1 MSSWL
6 YDVGRWCLRNR
17 GRVVAAWLVLLVVVG
32 GGAAAVMRPMND
44 SFNIPGASSQT
55 AYDQLKM
62 TFPEAADAG
71 ATMIVTVPPGR
82 TVRDADVR
90 KAIEVGITEFERRP
104 FVVGSISPYN
114 EYLQGRISDDGRSA
128 LVGLRLTGTVST
140 VTDAQRD
147 TLQVDA
153 TRLKGALPAGTTVLM
168 GGDVFATSIPKLSLI
183 EAVGVAVALVV
194 LVIVLGS
201 LLAGL
206 VPLGTALL
214 GVALGMAVIFGA
226 TGFSDI
232 SSTTPM
238 LALMLG
244 LAVGIDYALFI
255 LSRHRDQLAHGMEVE
270 ESTAQSVA
278 TAGSAVVF
286 AGLTVI
292 IALVG
297 LGVANIPFL
306 TVMGLYAAVAVA
318 IGVAVALTLLPAV
331 MGYLGERMRPRKP
344 VVEPPHGQRRGG
356 GFWGAWVRFV
366 TKIPLL
372 TVVVV
377 IAGLGALSYPA
388 KDLWL
393 SLPNAGQLAPAEP
406 ARQTYDAISREFGPG
421 FNGPLVVTMQLV
433 ESTDPLGDI
442 AGMRADIEKIPGV
455 KLVAIATPNQ
465 NADTGMIHVIP
476 TTGPDDP
483 RTELV
488 VDAIRAKVPDWQT
501 RYHTTAYVT
510 GMTAVGLD
518 ITERLTGALLPFG
531 IFVVGLSLVLLTM
544 VFRSIWVPVKA
555 AFGYLLSIGAAF
567 GATTLV
573 FNQGWLAG
581 AINLHETTA
590 VISFFPIITM
600 GILFGLAMDY
610 EVFLVSRMR
619 EEHVHGGDA
628 RQAVHDGFVHSAKVV
643 AAAAVIMF
651 AVFAFFVPNGE
662 GAIKP
667 IAFGLAVGVAID
679 AFVVRMVLVP
689 AIMHLLGERA
699 WWLPGWLGRLLPALD
714 VEGESLA
721 RQLALASWPA
731 PDDPH
736 LVYGRGLTIGDDP
749 SRGLSS
755 GVELLSGLDVAILPG
770 QVLVVAGPA
779 DRRAGVLLTL
789 SGRMVPAA
797 GRLKVVGHV
806 VPDSASKVRAKSLL
820 VDPRSRGLADRLSRT
835 SAPLVLVDDADQL
848 HGSERAAL
856 AELLNRRSGRAIV
869 LSCARADS
877 VRDLITPDDLV
888 LDLSPTTTD
897 ALEREPVGAAFGGNH
912 R

>member
-6 YDVGRWCLRNR
+6 YEVGRWCLRHR
-17 GRVVAAWLVLLVVVG
+17 GRVAAAWLVLLVLVG
-32 GGAAAVMRPMND
+32 GGAALVMRPMND
-44 SFNIPGASSQT
+44 SFTIPGASSQA
-55 AYDQLKM
+55 AYDQLRM

-71 ATMIVTVPPGR
+71 ATMIITLPQGR
-82 TVRDADVR
+82 KVHDPEVRR
-90 KAIEVGITEFERRP
+90 LIEAGISELEREN
-104 FVVGSISPYN
+104 FVLGSVSPYN
-114 EYLQGRISDDGRSA
+114 EMLKGRISSDERSA
-128 LVGLRLTGTVST
+128 LVGLRLNGSVST
-140 VTDAQRD
+140 ITDGQREA
-147 TLQVDA
+147 LQVDA
-153 TRLKGALPAGTTVLM
+153 SRLKGTLPPGTTVLM

-183 EAVGVAVALVV
+183 EAVGVGVALVV
-194 LVIVLGS
+194 LVAVLGS

-214 GVALGMAVIFGA
+214 GVALAMAVIFGA
-226 TGFSDI
+226 TGFADI

-270 ESTAQSVA
+270 ESASRAVA

-306 TVMGLYAAVAVA
+306 TVMGVYAAVSVA
-318 IGVAVALTLLPAV
+318 IGVIVALTLLPAV
-331 MGYLGERMRPRKP
+331 MGYLGERMRPRKQ
-344 VVEPPHGQRRGG
+344 VTEVAHGERRGG
-356 GFWGAWVRFV
+356 GIWGAWVRFV
-366 TKIPLL
+366 TKVPLL
-372 TVVVV
+372 TIVVV
-377 IAGLGALSYPA
+377 IVALGALSFPA

-393 SLPNAGQLAPAEP
+393 SLPNAGQLPASEP
-406 ARQTYDAISREFGPG
+406 ARQTYDAISKEFGPG

-442 AGMRADIEKIPGV
+442 AGMKADIEKIPGV
-455 KLVAIATPNQ
+455 ELVAIATPNQ

-476 TTGPDDP
+476 TTGPDDT
-483 RTELV
+483 RTEAV
-488 VDAIRAKVPDWQT
+488 VDAIRAKVPDWQAK
-501 RYHTTAYVT
+501 YHTTASVT

-518 ITERLTGALLPFG
+518 ITQRLTGALLPFG
-531 IFVVGLSLVLLTM
+531 LFVVGLSLVLLTI

-555 AFGYLLSIGAAF
+555 AIGYLLSIGTAF
-567 GATTLV
+567 GVTTLV
-573 FNQGWLAG
+573 FNKGWFKE

-590 VISFFPIITM
+590 VISFFPILTM

-667 IAFGLAVGVAID
+667 IAFGLAIGVAVD

-689 AIMHLLGERA
+689 AVMHLLGEKA
-699 WWLPGWLGRLLPALD
+699 WWLPGWLDRVLPSFD
-714 VEGESLA
+714 VEGESLT
-721 RQLALASWPA
+721 RQLSLAAWPS
-731 PDDPH
+731 PEDRH
-736 LVYGRGLTIGDDP
+736 VVYGEGLTIGEDA
-749 SRGLSS
+749 SRGLGSK
-755 GVELLSGLDVAILPG
+755 VELLSGLDVALLPG
-770 QVLVVAGPA
+770 QVLVVTGPS

-789 SGRMVPAA
+789 SGRMVPA
-797 GRLKVVGHV
+797 GGTLKVLGEVL
-806 VPDSASKVRAKSLL
+806 PDAGAKVRRGSVL
-820 VDPRSRGLADRLSRT
+820 VDPRTHGLADRLAHT
-835 SAPLVLVDDADQL
+835 KAQLVLVDDADDL
-848 HGSERAAL
+848 HGAEREAL
-856 AELLNRRSGRAIV
+856 SALLNHREGRAVV

-877 VRDLITPDDLV
+877 VRDLITQDDLV
-888 LDLSPTTTD
+888 LE
-897 ALEREPVGAAFGGNH
+897 LEAPVGAASGGEP

>member
-6 YDVGRWCLRNR
+6 YDVGRWCFRSR

-32 GGAAAVMRPMND
+32 GGAAVLARPMDD
-44 SFNIPGASSQT
+44 SFRIPGASSQA

-82 TVRDADVR
+82 TVHDADVR
-90 KAIEVGITEFERRP
+90 RAIESGIAELERRP

-114 EYLQGRISDDGRSA
+114 EMLKGRISTDTRSA
-128 LVGLRLTGTVST
+128 LIGLRLNGTVST
-140 VTDAQRD
+140 ITDAQRE
-147 TLQVDA
+147 TLQEDA
-153 TRLKGALPAGTTVLM
+153 TRLKAALPAGTTVLM
-168 GGDVFATSIPKLSLI
+168 GGDVFATTVPKLSPI
-183 EAVGVAVALVV
+183 EAVGVGVAL
-194 LVIVLGS
+194 IVLMATLGS
-201 LLAGL
+201 ILAGL

-214 GVALGMAVIFGA
+214 GVGLGMAVIFGA
-226 TGFSDI
+226 TRFATI

-270 ESTAQSVA
+270 ESAARSVA

-286 AGLTVI
+286 AGMTVI

-306 TVMGLYAAVAVA
+306 TVMGVYAAVAVA

-344 VVEPPHGQRRGG
+344 APEPQHGVRSGG
-356 GFWGAWVRFV
+356 GIWGWWVRAV
-366 TKIPLL
+366 TRVPLL

-377 IAGLGALSYPA
+377 VAALGALSYPA

-393 SLPNAGQLAPAEP
+393 SLPNAGQLPASEP

-433 ESTDPLGDI
+433 ESTDPLGDV
-442 AGMRADIEKIPGV
+442 AGMKADIEKIPGV
-455 KLVAIATPNQ
+455 ELVAIATPNM

-476 TTGPDDP
+476 TTGPDDR

-488 VDAIRAKVPDWQT
+488 VDAIRAKVPDWEQ
-501 RYHTTAYVT
+501 RYHTTASVT

-544 VFRSIWVPVKA
+544 VFRSIAVPVKA
-555 AFGYLLSIGAAF
+555 AVGYLLSIGAAF

-573 FNQGWLAG
+573 FNKGWFKAVV
-581 AINLHETTA
+581 NLHETTA
-590 VISFFPIITM
+590 IISFFPIITM

-619 EEHVHGGDA
+619 EEHVHGDNA
-628 RQAVHDGFVHSAKVV
+628 RQAVHDGFIHSAKVV

-667 IAFGLAVGVAID
+667 IAFGLAIGVAID
-679 AFVVRMVLVP
+679 AFVVRMILVP
-689 AIMHLLGERA
+689 AVMHLLGERA
-699 WWLPGWLGRLLPALD
+699 WWLPGWLDRILPTLD

-721 RQLALASWPA
+721 RQLSLAEWPA
-731 PDDPH
+731 PGDRH
-736 LVYGRGLTIGDDP
+736 VVYGEGLTIGDRTDRP
-749 SRGLSS
+749 TG
-755 GVELLSGLDVAILPG
+755 GVELLSCLDLAVLPG
-770 QVLVVAGPA
+770 QVLVVSGPA

-789 SGRMVPAA
+789 SGRMTPAA
-797 GRLKVVGHV
+797 GKLKVLGHV
-806 VPDSASKVRAKSLL
+806 LPDSAAKVRTRSLV
-820 VDPRSRGLADRLSRT
+820 VDPHSPRLAEQLSRT
-835 SAPLVLVDDADQL
+835 TAGLVLVDDADHL
-848 HGSERAAL
+848 HGTERAAL
-856 AELLNRRSGRAIV
+856 ADLLERRQDRVIV

-877 VRDLITPDDLV
+877 VRDLITQDDLV
-888 LDLSPTTTD
+888 LQLDT
-897 ALEREPVGAAFGGNH
+897 PVGVGGE
-912 R
+912 RP

>member
-6 YDVGRWCLRNR
+6 YDVGRWCLRHR
-17 GRVVAAWLVLLVVVG
+17 GRVVAAWLVLLLVVG
-32 GGAAAVMRPMND
+32 AGAAVVMRPMDD
-44 SFNIPGASSQT
+44 SFNIPGASSQS
-55 AYDQLKM
+55 AYDQLRM

-71 ATMIVTVPPGR
+71 ATMIITLPPGR
-82 TVRDADVR
+82 TVREPAV
-90 KAIEVGITEFERRP
+90 KTAIEAGIRELERER

-114 EYLQGRISDDGRSA
+114 EYLKGRISDDGRSA
-128 LVGLRLTGTVST
+128 LVGLRLSGTVST
-140 VTDAQRD
+140 ITDAQRE
-147 TLQVDA
+147 TLQLDA
-153 TRLKGALPAGTTVLM
+153 SRLTSTLPAGTRVLM
-168 GGDVFATSIPKLSLI
+168 GGDVFAINIPRLSLI
-183 EAVGVAVALVV
+183 EAVGVVVALVV
-194 LVIVLGS
+194 LVAVLGS
-201 LLAGL
+201 VLAGL
-206 VPLGTALL
+206 VPLGTAIL
-214 GVALGMAVIFGA
+214 GVGLSMAIIFGA
-226 TGFSDI
+226 TGFAEI

-255 LSRHRDQLAHGMEVE
+255 LSRHRDQLAHGMAVE
-270 ESTAQSVA
+270 ESGSRAVA

-292 IALVG
+292 IALIG
-297 LGVANIPFL
+297 LSVANIPFL
-306 TVMGLYAAVAVA
+306 TVMGAYAAVSVA

-331 MGYLGERMRPRKP
+331 MGYLGERMRPRKQ
-344 VVEPPHGQRRGG
+344 VTEAPHGERRGG
-356 GFWGAWVRFV
+356 GIWGLWVRFV
-366 TKIPLL
+366 TKVPLL
-372 TVVVV
+372 TVLVVV
-377 IAGLGALSYPA
+377 VGLGALSYPA

-393 SLPNAGQLAPAEP
+393 SLPNAGQLAPSEP
-406 ARQTYDAISREFGPG
+406 ARQTYDAISQEFGPG

-433 ESTDPLGDI
+433 ESTDPLGDV
-442 AGMRADIEKIPGV
+442 AGMKADIEKIPGV
-455 KLVAIATPNQ
+455 ALVAVATPNQ

-488 VDAIRAKVPDWQT
+488 VDAIRAKVPDWQAK
-501 RYHTTAYVT
+501 YHTTAYVT

-518 ITERLTGALLPFG
+518 ITQRLTGALLPFG

-544 VFRSIWVPVKA
+544 VFRSVWVPVKA
-555 AFGYLLSIGAAF
+555 AVGYLLSIGAAF

-573 FNQGWLAG
+573 FNQGWFA
-581 AINLHETTA
+581 AVVNLHETTA

-619 EEHVHGGDA
+619 EEHVHGDNA

-643 AAAAVIMF
+643 AAAALIMF

-667 IAFGLAVGVAID
+667 IAFGLAIGVAID

-689 AIMHLLGERA
+689 AVMHLLGEKA
-699 WWLPGWLGRLLPALD
+699 WWLPAWLDRMLPSLD

-721 RQLALASWPA
+721 RQLALTEWPA
-731 PDDPH
+731 PGDPH
-736 LVYGRGLTIGDDP
+736 LVYGRGVAIGDDP
-749 SRGLSS
+749 SRGLGSR
-755 GVELLSGLDVAILPG
+755 VELLSGLDVAVLPD

-797 GRLKVVGHV
+797 GRLKVLGHV
-806 VPDSASKVRAKSLL
+806 LPDAAGKVRTASLL
-820 VDPRSRGLADRLSRT
+820 VDPRTRDLAKRLDRTHAR
-835 SAPLVLVDDADQL
+835 LVLVDDADQL
-848 HGSERAAL
+848 HGAEREAL
-856 AELLNRRSGRAIV
+856 AGLLQHREGRAIV

-877 VRDLITPDDLV
+877 VRDLISQDDLV
-888 LDLSPTTTD
+888 LE
-897 ALEREPVGAAFGGNH
+897 LEAPVGATTGGDV